1 MPSDPVKPL
10 RTRPLERRDAE
21 RLSLA
26 FREIGWSKP
35 SSIFL
40 GYLEECTSDDR
51 WVLVADW
58 DGDVA
63 GYVTLLWESRD
74 PVFRDREIPEIVD
87 LNVLPRFRG
96 RGIGNALLDEAEVQ
110 ARRRSEIVGLRV
122 GLHSGY
128 GGAQRLYVRRGY
140 VPDGAGALK
149 GTEVIEEGARI
160 ILDDD
165 VTIRM
170 LKRLSLADEPRAA
183 E

>member
-1 MPSDPVKPL
+1 MQRL
-10 RTRPLERRDAE
+10 TTRPLERRDAE

-40 GYLEECTSDDR
+40 RYVEDCASNHR
-51 WVLVADW
+51 WARVAEW

-63 GYVTLLWESRD
+63 GYVTVLWESRD
-74 PVFRDREIPEIVD
+74 PVFREGGIPEVED
-87 LNVLPRFRG
+87 LNVLPRYRG
-96 RGIGNALLDEAEVQ
+96 QGIGNRLLDEAEAQ
-110 ARRRSEIVGLRV
+110 ARERGEMVGLRV

-128 GGAQRLYVRRGY
+128 GSAQRIYVKRGY

-149 GTEVIEEGARI
+149 GTEVIDEGARI
-160 ILDDD
+160 SLDDD

-170 LKRLSLADEPRAA
+170 LKRLGDAGCSP
-183 E
+183 